1 MNAGFSPADR
11 KYTMLVLVAIFVAC
25 TLLLYTIDW
34 LTREK
39 IKINA
44 RDHQFRIIEQVLD
57 LSYDNTIQEDVIEI
71 TDSRYF
77 PGGKPV
83 KIYRARNRSQPVA
96 LILMPVIARGYSGN
110 IQLLIGIDYEGRIL
124 SVRALR
130 HSETEGFGDQIDLS
144 RSSWI
149 LSFDNLS
156 LADTDQENW
165 LVRSDG
171 GTFDEMSG
179 ATITSRGIIN
189 SVHKTLEYFQA
200 NRDKLYEQ
208 E

>member
-1 MNAGFSPADR
+1 
-11 KYTMLVLVAIFVAC
+11 
-25 TLLLYTIDW
+25 
-34 LTREK
+34 
-39 IKINA
+39 
-44 RDHQFRIIEQVLD
+44 
-57 LSYDNTIQEDVIEI
+57 
-71 TDSRYF
+71 
-77 PGGKPV
+77 
-83 KIYRARNRSQPVA
+83 
-96 LILMPVIARGYSGN
+96 MPVIARGYSGN
-110 IQLLIGIDYEGRIL
+110 IQLLIGIDYDGRII

-144 RSSWI
+144 NSSWI

-156 LADTDQENW
+156 LANTSQENW

-171 GTFDEMSG
+171 GTFDEISG

-189 SVHKTLEYFQA
+189 TVHKTLEYIQA